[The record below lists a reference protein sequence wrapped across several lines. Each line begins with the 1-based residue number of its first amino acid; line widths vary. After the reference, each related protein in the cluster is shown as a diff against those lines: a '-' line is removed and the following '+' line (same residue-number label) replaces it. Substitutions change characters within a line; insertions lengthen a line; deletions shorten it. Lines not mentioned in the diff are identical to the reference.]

1 MDLIFIR
8 DLRVDTIV
16 GVYDWE
22 RQIKQTLVFDIDM
35 ATDIHR
41 AAVSDDLQFAVNYH
55 AVSLRVSSYVEA
67 HHTALIETLAED
79 VAKLILTEFK
89 VPWVRLQLT
98 KPNAVLGAKSVGVII
113 ERGIQPSAE
122 PVA

>member
-1 MDLIFIR
+1 MDIVFIR

-41 AAVSDDLQFAVNYH
+41 AAEADDLQFAVNYH
-55 AVSLRVSSYVEA
+55 AVSLRVAAYVEA

-79 VAKLILTEFK
+79 VAALILSEFK

-98 KPNAVLGAKSVGVII
+98 KPNAVLGARSVGVII
-113 ERGIQPSAE
+113 ERGTQPSQ
-122 PVA
+122 V

>member
-1 MDLIFIR
+1 MDLVFIR

-113 ERGIQPSAE
+113 ERGMQPSAE

>member
-1 MDLIFIR
+1 MDLVFIR

-22 RQIKQTLVFDIDM
+22 RQIKQTLVFDIDI

-41 AAVSDDLQFAVNYH
+41 AAVSDDLQFAINYH
-55 AVSLRVSSYVEA
+55 AVSLRVSAYVEA

-79 VAKLILTEFK
+79 VAALILSEFK

-113 ERGIQPSAE
+113 ERGTQLSAE
-122 PVA
+122 QAE

>member
-1 MDLIFIR
+1 MDIIFIR

-41 AAVSDDLQFAVNYH
+41 AAETDDLQFTVNYH
-55 AVSLRVSSYVEA
+55 AVSLRVAAYVEA
-67 HHTALIETLAED
+67 HHTALIETLAEN
-79 VAKLILTEFK
+79 VALLIRTEFN
-89 VPWVRLQLT
+89 VSWVRLQLT
-98 KPNAVLGAKSVGVII
+98 KPNAVVGARSVGVII
-113 ERGIQPSAE
+113 ERGKQAGTELSE
-122 PVA
+122 